1 MADRY
6 FNLGNSVVSLAAL
19 VDGNTPD
26 DSIIEYAPLILDI
39 NGQLQTITR
48 YPLLGAPSTLAQ
60 PLIVD
65 VSDNITV
72 ASGDYG
78 FLTGSVEYLVNDQ
91 AGTQLERK
99 RNNQTLTMLTSAV
112 RSSTTASGNFTN
124 HNSRGGHFVI
134 DISDIE
140 TDATLTPTIQGN
152 DELTDE
158 YYDILTGLE
167 ITTAGTHVIKV
178 YPGIGQIPNGAA
190 SDILPRL
197 FRINMVYGGTDDI
210 TYSVSC
216 ALIM

>member
-48 YPLLGAPSTLAQ
+48 YPLLGSPSTLAQ

-72 ASGDYG
+72 ATGDYG
-78 FLTGSVEYLVNDQ
+78 FLTGSIEYLVNDI
-91 AGTQLERK
+91 AGTELERK
-99 RNNQTLTMLTSAV
+99 RNNQTLNMLTSSA
-112 RSSTTASGNFTN
+112 RSSTTASASFTN
-124 HNSRGGHFVI
+124 HNSKGGHFVI
-134 DISDIE
+134 DITAIQ
-140 TDATLTPTIQGN
+140 TDATLTPTVQGY
-152 DELTDE
+152 DELSGE
-158 YYDILTGLE
+158 YYTILTGLE
-167 ITTAGTHVIKV
+167 ITAIGTYTVKV

-190 SDILPRL
+190 SDILPRQ
-197 FRINMVYGGTDDI
+197 FRINMVYGGTGTI